1 MTAMDDR
8 CLCAMMRSISCGVRA
23 AANSWAAPAMFV
35 RLTLLGSADGRQTDD
50 GFVEEKSCASYVNQ
64 EIEKRACGCPGR

>member
-1 MTAMDDR
+1 VDDR

-35 RLTLLGSADGRQTDD
+35 GLTLLNSADGRQTDD
-50 GFVEEKSCASYVNQ
+50 RFVKETSCASYVNQ
-64 EIEKRACGCPGR
+64 EFEKRACGCRGR